1 MDFIFTS
8 GFDWMMAAFMLICAI
23 LLVLP
28 VGETILDYLTP
39 KDNFNNKQVFKGET
53 RKKYKKALV
62 VFCLVMCVIEASA
75 ALIVP
80 IWPIYSMIY
89 LLFILADLLAFG
101 AYGKKLNQQQ

>member
-8 GFDWMMAAFMLICAI
+8 DFDWMMAAIMLIAAI

-28 VGETILDYLTP
+28 TGEAVLDYLTP
-39 KDNFNNKQVFKGET
+39 KDGFNNKQIFKGEK

-62 VFCLVMCVIEASA
+62 IFCLVLCVIEVSA

-80 IWPIYSMIY
+80 IWPAYSMIY
-89 LLFILADLLAFG
+89 ILFILADLLGFG
-101 AYGKKLNQQQ
+101 AYGKKLNHQ